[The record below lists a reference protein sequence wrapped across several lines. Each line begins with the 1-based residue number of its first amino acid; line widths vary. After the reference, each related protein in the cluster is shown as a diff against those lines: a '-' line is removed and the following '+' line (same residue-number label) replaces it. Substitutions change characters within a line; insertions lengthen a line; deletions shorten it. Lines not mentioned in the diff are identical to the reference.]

1 MLLRWKTLPGS
12 VREDVGTAL
21 DYVMVESRGGHG
33 VHSHGQYDVFRP
45 VHRWIWVGADGS
57 GLIREIAG
65 PYSFYTPEG
74 KVRWEAAGSPA
85 LREGLSDDVFGPG
98 ELRGTA
104 SRLAAGRDDPATA
117 SALLKA
123 RPPRSLHD
131 VSELLGETILPTD
144 IREAAYGIA
153 SRLSGVELLSAVSDQ
168 LGRPGRG
175 FAELDADGNHR
186 EIVFD
191 DHYELLGCQLTLLNP
206 DWDYAPRGTLI
217 SWTAYLARHWADQL
231 PHNAPSI
238 ANHD

>member
-1 MLLRWKTLPGS
+1 
-12 VREDVGTAL
+12 V
-21 DYVMVESRGGHG
+21 DYVMVESLGGHG

-74 KVRWEAAGSPA
+74 KVRWEAAGSPP
-85 LREGLSDDVFGPG
+85 LREGLSDDVFAPG
-98 ELRGTA
+98 GLRGTA

-117 SALLKA
+117 PALLKA

-144 IREAAYGIA
+144 IREAVHGVA
-153 SRLSGVELLSAVSDQ
+153 SRLPGVEMLSAVSDQ

-175 FAELDADGNHR
+175 FAELDAGGNRR
-186 EIVFD
+186 EIVFGD
-191 DHYELLGCQLTLLNP
+191 GYELLGYQVTLLNP
-206 DWDYAPRGTLI
+206 DWGFAPLGTLI
-217 SWTAYLARHWADQL
+217 SWTAYLARQWADQL
-231 PHNAPSI
+231 PSDAPAI
-238 ANHD
+238 PHHD